1 MNNFIEWL
9 NVYKP
14 ANISSFGVIRQIKS
28 KFNLLKIGHAGT
40 LDPLAEGVLPIATGK
55 TTKLISFISDKLKV
69 YEFEIKWGEKTT
81 TGDREGNIIETSSYL
96 PEKKHI
102 EEKLKNFI
110 GNIIQKPPKAS
121 AVKING
127 KRAYQ
132 RFRNNESFET
142 KGKIVKINSLK
153 LIDHPQNNISI
164 IQIECG
170 KGFYVRSFA
179 NDLARSLNTKA
190 HIYSLK
196 RTKVGNFTIK
206 NSILLDDLLKIS
218 QTAFGIRGFHKS
230 ISMLDDIPAFEIENE
245 GMFKDISHGKIV
257 KVGFQNLAKTMGRSD
272 NKIYLATKNNT
283 VVSLGEIYG
292 IFFKPRK
299 VLI

>member
-1 MNNFIEWL
+1 MNNFVEWL

-14 ANISSFGVIRQIKS
+14 TNISSFGVIRQIKN
-28 KFNLLKIGHAGT
+28 KFNILKIGHAGT
-40 LDPLAEGVLPIATGK
+40 LDPLAEGVLPIAIGK

-69 YEFEIKWGEKTT
+69 YEFEIKWGVKTT

-102 EEKLKNFI
+102 EEKLKNFV
-110 GNIIQKPPKAS
+110 GNIFQKPPKAS

-127 KRAYQ
+127 KRAYL

-153 LIDHPQNNISI
+153 FIDQPRHNISV
-164 IQIECG
+164 IQVECG

-190 HIYSLK
+190 HLYSLK

-257 KVGFQNLAKTMGRSD
+257 KVDFQNLAKTLGCSD
-272 NKIYLATKNNT
+272 NKLYLATKNNT

-292 IFFKPRK
+292 IFFKPQK
-299 VLI
+299 VLV